1 MKIHMRDLRKIIKEE
16 LLRGIPEFVIR
27 QASEDCV
34 NRIKQHIK
42 RFVQTK
48 AQNPTHARELLM
60 ISQRITDE
68 MEDEI
73 FKLVQD
79 KLWQF
84 IQQT

>member
-1 MKIHMRDLRKIIKEE
+1 MRDLRKIIKEE